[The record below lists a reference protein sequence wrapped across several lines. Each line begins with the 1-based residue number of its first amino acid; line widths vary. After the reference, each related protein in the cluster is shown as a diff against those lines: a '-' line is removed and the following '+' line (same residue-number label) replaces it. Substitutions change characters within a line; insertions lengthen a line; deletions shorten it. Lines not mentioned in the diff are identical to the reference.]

1 MVERLFGLRDRGTTV
16 GTEIRAGVV
25 TFMTMSYIIF
35 VQRAV
40 LGSPAPAGA
49 GMDPGAVVVVT
60 CLASALACFVMGVVA
75 NYPIALAPVMGE
87 EAFRDLLLG
96 GRAAGFK

>member
-1 MVERLFGLRDRGTTV
+1 MVERLFGLRERGTTV

-40 LGSPAPAGA
+40 LGSPPPAGA
-49 GMDPGAVVVVT
+49 GMDPER
-60 CLASALACFVMGVVA
+60 S
-75 NYPIALAPVMGE
+75 
-87 EAFRDLLLG
+87 
-96 GRAAGFK
+96 